1 MIARHGAVLA
11 LGKVDFLAHQQ
22 QLNDTLDLLFSN
34 VSTAKVRPHT
44 YNQAPTPGSDLTSLS
59 WTVATT
65 RSGSAKSFI
74 RCVGV
79 DRQEQQPQL

>member
-1 MIARHGAVLA
+1 MNISPPSTFLVSAAGGRMIARHGAVLA

-44 YNQAPTPGSDLTSLS
+44 YNQAPTPG
-59 WTVATT
+59 
-65 RSGSAKSFI
+65 
-74 RCVGV
+74 
-79 DRQEQQPQL
+79 